1 MNYVGIDLGT
11 TNSAISSYDG
21 ENIIIFKSPEQHD
34 VTPSAIYIDKRG
46 NKYLGSRAYTNATRS
61 PDNAAILFKRFMGTS
76 TKIKLKGI
84 DKELTPEEC
93 SSEILKTL
101 FGYLSEDIR
110 LNNETGTVITV
121 PAAFN
126 QMQKDATMNAAE
138 LAGIGKVALMQEPV
152 AAVMSVMKNRNNDG
166 IFLVYDLGGGTLDV
180 AIAESISGK
189 VNLLSHGGIAMCGG
203 RDFDRIL
210 FDNIV
215 KPWLLDNFNLPE
227 DVSINPQF
235 KTLIRMAVWASEKA
249 KIELSSRD
257 DVIISL
263 PETELNV
270 RDLDGEEIYIDIPLN
285 RNDYD
290 PLIKEKIMDSI
301 EATRSSLEKAG
312 LTSHDVER
320 IVFVGGPT
328 QYKPLRDLVSFELGI
343 SASTDVN
350 PMTAV
355 SEGAAL
361 FAESI
366 DWTSQ
371 NRGRKKS
378 KGSVH
383 TGALDLTFNYVAR
396 TPSVKAKVVA
406 KLGNQNITGYEF
418 QIDNTDTGWT
428 SGKMELKSGSSLEL
442 PLAKS
447 GENNFQVFVF
457 DQNGS
462 PVSLTDNRILISRTA
477 ASIDAIP
484 ASNSIGVEAK
494 DKIGGKLILDY
505 LVKEG
510 DKLPVK
516 GQRTFRSEESLKAGT
531 SNSIKF
537 KLWEG
542 EIVDPVEDNRFIGT
556 FEIKGTDFDS
566 GVIPA
571 GAELIVDYEMLDSG
585 NIILEISVPSIG
597 NSFNSGRNF
606 YSRDSGQIDYSKASK
621 LVEVESDKIL
631 DRVEQIEDHVE
642 DERLEKAK
650 NKLDNASK
658 LNHQQAD
665 PEETKQAMDDVQ
677 DAKKLLAQTRKDHL
691 KTIRQIELDNTID
704 FFENVISQ
712 YVKPVEQN
720 KFDNLRRSA
729 QRAIDNNSHDF
740 ESYLD
745 ELRGLN
751 FDILWNQDW
760 FVVDRFKYFVENPY
774 LFSNQDEFEKLV
786 QMGESALRNDDIS
799 KLKQTVGLMYQIKV
813 GSSSNDDILAA
824 ANIIKGH

>member
-1 MNYVGIDLGT
+1 MNYIGIDLGT

-21 ENIIIFKSPEQHD
+21 ENTNIFKSPEQHD

-46 NKYLGSRAYTNATRS
+46 NKYLGTRAYNQATKS

-84 DKELTPEEC
+84 DRELTPEEC

-101 FGYLSEDIR
+101 FSYLPEDIR
-110 LNNETGTVITV
+110 NNDETGTVITV

-138 LAGIGKVALMQEPV
+138 FAGIGKVALMQEPV
-152 AAVMSVMKNRNNDG
+152 AAVMSVMKNRNTDG

-203 RDFDRIL
+203 RDFDRAL

-215 KPWLLDNFNLPE
+215 KPWLFNNFNLPE
-227 DVSINPQF
+227 DVSVNPQY
-235 KTLIRMAVWASEKA
+235 KTLIRMAIWASEKA

-270 RDLDGEEIYIDIPLN
+270 RDLDGEEIYIDIPLS

-301 EATRSSLEKAG
+301 HATRESLDKAG

-328 QYKPLRDLVSFELGI
+328 QYKPLRDLVAFELGI

-366 DWTSQ
+366 DWSSQ

-378 KGSVH
+378 KASMN
-383 TGALDLTFNYVAR
+383 TGALDLTFDYMAR
-396 TPSVKAKVVA
+396 TPATKAKIVA
-406 KLGNQNITGYEF
+406 KLGAQNTTSYEF
-418 QIDNTDTGWT
+418 QIDNMDTGWT
-428 SGKMELKSGSSLEL
+428 SGKLELKNGASFELSLSK
-442 PLAKS
+442 A
-447 GENNFQVFVF
+447 GENNFQIFVF
-457 DQNGS
+457 DDRGS
-462 PVSLTDNRILISRTA
+462 PVKLVDNTIVISRTA

-494 DKIGGKLILDY
+494 DKAGGKLVLDY

-516 GQRTFRSEESLKAGT
+516 GERTFRSEETLKAGS

-542 EIVDPVEDNRFIGT
+542 EITDPIEDNRFIGT
-556 FEIKGTDFDS
+556 FEVKGTDFDS

-571 GAELIVDYEMLDSG
+571 GAELIVEYEMLDSG
-585 NIILEISVPSIG
+585 NIILEVSIPSIG

-621 LVEVESDKIL
+621 LVESESAKIL
-631 DRVEQIEDHVE
+631 DRVEQIENQVQ
-642 DERLEKAK
+642 DERIEKAK
-650 NKLDNASK
+650 NKLQNASN
-658 LNHQQAD
+658 LNHTQSD
-665 PEETKQAMDDVQ
+665 PEETKQAMDDIQ
-677 DAKKLLAQTRKDHL
+677 EAKKLLAQTRKDHL
-691 KTIRQIELDNTID
+691 KTIRQIELDNVVELFQD
-704 FFENVISQ
+704 VIAEFA
-712 YVKPVEQN
+712 KPVEQN

-729 QRAIDNNSHDF
+729 QRAIENNSNDF

-745 ELRGLN
+745 ELRQLN
-751 FDILWNQDW
+751 FDVLWNQDW
-760 FVVDRFKYFVENPY
+760 FIVDRFKYFVENPY
-774 LFSNQDEFEKLV
+774 LFSNQDEFDQLV
-786 QMGESALRNDDIS
+786 QMGQNALRSDDIS
-799 KLKQTVGLMYQIKV
+799 KLRQVVAHMYQIKV
-813 GSSSNDDILAA
+813 GSSANDDILAS
-824 ANIIKGH
+824 ANIIRGH

>member
-1 MNYVGIDLGT
+1 
-11 TNSAISSYDG
+11 
-21 ENIIIFKSPEQHD
+21 
-34 VTPSAIYIDKRG
+34 
-46 NKYLGSRAYTNATRS
+46 
-61 PDNAAILFKRFMGTS
+61 
-76 TKIKLKGI
+76 
-84 DKELTPEEC
+84 
-93 SSEILKTL
+93 
-101 FGYLSEDIR
+101 
-110 LNNETGTVITV
+110 
-121 PAAFN
+121 
-126 QMQKDATMNAAE
+126 
-138 LAGIGKVALMQEPV
+138 
-152 AAVMSVMKNRNNDG
+152 
-166 IFLVYDLGGGTLDV
+166 
-180 AIAESISGK
+180 
-189 VNLLSHGGIAMCGG
+189 MCGG

-210 FDNIV
+210 FDNVV
-215 KPWLLDNFNLPE
+215 KPWLLENFNLPS
-227 DVSINPQF
+227 DISINPQF
-235 KTLIRMAVWASEKA
+235 KTLVRMAVWASEKA
-249 KIELSSRD
+249 KIELSSKE

-270 RDLDGEEIYIDIPLN
+270 RDLDGEEIYIDIPLS
-285 RNDYD
+285 RNMFD

-301 EATRSSLEKAG
+301 QATRESLEKAG
-312 LTSHDVER
+312 LTAHDVER

-366 DWTSQ
+366 DWSSQ
-371 NRGRKKS
+371 KRGRKKS
-378 KGSVH
+378 KASVD
-383 TGALDLTFNYVAR
+383 TGALELVFNYVAR
-396 TPSVKAKVVA
+396 TPLTKAKVVT
-406 KLGNQNITGYEF
+406 KLGKENLVGHEF

-428 SGKMELKSGSSLEL
+428 SGKMNLKNGISIEL
-442 PLAKS
+442 PLPKS

-462 PVSLTDNRILISRTA
+462 PCSLENNKIVISRTA

-494 DKIGGKLILDY
+494 DKIGGKSILDY

-516 GQRTFRSEESLKAGT
+516 GQKVFRAEESLKAGT
-531 SNSIKF
+531 TNSIKF

-566 GVIPA
+566 GIIPA

-585 NIILEISVPSIG
+585 NILLEISVPSIG

-621 LVEVESDKIL
+621 LVETESNKIL
-631 DRVEQIEDHVE
+631 ERVEQIEEQVR
-642 DERLEKAK
+642 DERLDKAK
-650 NKLDNASK
+650 DKLQNASK
-658 LNHQQAD
+658 LNYQHSD

-677 DAKKLLAQTRKDHL
+677 EAKKLLAQTRKDHL
-691 KTIRQIELDNTID
+691 KTIRQIELDNAVSLY
-704 FFENVISQ
+704 EEVIAKYS
-712 YVKPVEQN
+712 KPVEQN
-720 KFDNLRRSA
+720 KFDNLKRSA
-729 QRAIDNNSHDF
+729 QRAIDNNSSDF
-740 ESYLD
+740 ESYLE

-774 LFSNQDEFEKLV
+774 LFANQSEFEQLA
-786 QMGESALRNDDIS
+786 QMGEAALRNDDIP
-799 KLKQTVGLMYQIKV
+799 KLKQIIAHMYQIKI
-813 GSSSNDDILAA
+813 GSSANDDMLVSS
-824 ANIIKGH
+824 NIVKGY